1 MAGGGNI
8 PGALDPRADSIFL
21 GAHVAS
27 DERPRSAED
36 LLWLSVVARAWLD
49 AFVES
54 DSFLRNSDKPGA
66 RDPDVI
72 RAEAR
77 RWLTIGFGSAAQDR
91 EDVCVM
97 ADIDPDLVRS
107 AARKKLAE
115 VKAAEAEKRTAK
127 VVQLDTLFAQLL
139 DGAEDMPPADIDAAL
154 TALAGLESEAA

>member
-1 MAGGGNI
+1 
-8 PGALDPRADSIFL
+8 
-21 GAHVAS
+21 
-27 DERPRSAED
+27 
-36 LLWLSVVARAWLD
+36 
-49 AFVES
+49 
-54 DSFLRNSDKPGA
+54 
-66 RDPDVI
+66 
-72 RAEAR
+72 
-77 RWLTIGFGSAAQDR
+77 
-91 EDVCVM
+91 M